1 MKFLA
6 LIFEKISATPHQ
18 SSYDLIT
25 FGPSFMEPTLCGPL
39 HLRDIIEQVKVYKFM
54 LQAKTTMGRTS

>member
-1 MKFLA
+1 
-6 LIFEKISATPHQ
+6 
-18 SSYDLIT
+18 
-25 FGPSFMEPTLCGPL
+25 MEPTLCGPL